1 MSMTNKLSFSVPAV
15 FQLGAIGAVLL
26 SATPAS
32 AAWTNGVKYGG
43 SMVMDLYVP
52 TAVDASPGIV
62 VALHYCSGNA
72 GSAHSWL
79 QGEADK
85 YGFLV
90 IAPGAGGNCFDA
102 TPARSGERD
111 QIAKM
116 VAYVVTQNHVDASKV
131 FAA

>member
-1 MSMTNKLSFSVPAV
+1 MTNRLNFTVPAF
-15 FQLGAIGAVLL
+15 FQLGAVGVVLL
-26 SATPAS
+26 SATPAH
-32 AAWTNGVKYGG
+32 AAWDEGVKYGG
-43 SMVMDLYVP
+43 TTIMHLYTP
-52 TAVDASPGIV
+52 AKVDASPGIV

-72 GSAHSWL
+72 GSAHGWFEAL
-79 QGEADK
+79 ADK

-111 QIAKM
+111 AIAKM